1 MVKTIEILPFV
12 EGAAP
17 QHWWQWGLVI
27 VIVAS
32 GGIGLLVVLCYLA
45 KSLWKVLHVRSLAIV
60 RPLLTLFRNH
70 GMAPTSRRSSGGY
83 WISI

>member
-12 EGAAP
+12 EGAVP

-27 VIVAS
+27 VVAAS

-45 KSLWKVLHVRSLAIV
+45 KSLWKVLHVR
-60 RPLLTLFRNH
+60 PLTTYLGTIDS
-70 GMAPTSRRSSGGY
+70 SRRNRGTGLMRPRS
-83 WISI
+83 

>member
-12 EGAAP
+12 EGTTP

-27 VIVAS
+27 VIAAS

-45 KSLWKVLHVRSLAIV
+45 KLLWKSLHVRL
-60 RPLLTLFRNH
+60 
-70 GMAPTSRRSSGGY
+70 
-83 WISI
+83 